1 VINHLKDRT
10 MTEHKIFAMT
20 LIALATLAGC
30 SSQPLKNVQLD
41 QARADYQAAQA
52 NPQSRDLATVEM
64 KQAGDALK
72 RANEAS
78 ERGDKPADVDH
89 LAYLAKQRVAIA
101 RETGA
106 QKAAEVAVSE
116 ADSARD
122 KVRLAARTTEADMA
136 HRSANSARL
145 DTQDAQARN
154 RQLEAQI
161 RDMNAKKTPR
171 GLVITIGDVLFDTD
185 KAELKSGGMRNM
197 EKLVAFMKEYPQRKA
212 VVEGFTDSTGSDSH
226 NQELSGRRASAVRT
240 ALVDMGIGSERLDAH
255 GYGEAYPVA
264 SNGNSGGRQMN
275 RRVEIILSDDSGTI
289 PAR

>member
-1 VINHLKDRT
+1 

-226 NQELSGRRASAVRT
+226 NQELSGRRASAVRS

>member
-1 VINHLKDRT
+1 

-64 KQAGDALK
+64 KQAGDALN

-106 QKAAEVAVSE
+106 QKAAEVAVTE
-116 ADSARD
+116 AESARD
-122 KVRLAARTTEADMA
+122 KVRLAARTTEADKA
-136 HRSANSARL
+136 NRSADSARL

-154 RQLEAQI
+154 RQLETQI

-197 EKLVAFMKEYPQRKA
+197 EKLVAFLKEYPQRKA

-226 NQELSGRRASAVRT
+226 NQELSGRRASAVRS

>member
-1 VINHLKDRT
+1 

-64 KQAGDALK
+64 KQAGDALN
-72 RANEAS
+72 RASEAS
-78 ERGDKPADVDH
+78 ARGDEPADVDH

-106 QKAAEVAVSE
+106 QKAAEVAVTE
-116 ADSARD
+116 AESARD
-122 KVRLAARTTEADMA
+122 KVRLAARTTEADKA
-136 HRSANSARL
+136 NRSADSARL

-185 KAELKSGGMRNM
+185 KAELKSGSMRNM
-197 EKLVAFMKEYPQRKA
+197 EKLVAFLKEYPQRKA
-212 VVEGFTDSTGSDSH
+212 VVEGFTDSTGSGSH

>member
-1 VINHLKDRT
+1 

-106 QKAAEVAVSE
+106 QKAAEVAVTE

-145 DTQDAQARN
+145 DTQDAQARS

-197 EKLVAFMKEYPQRKA
+197 EKLVAFLKEYPQRKA

-226 NQELSGRRASAVRT
+226 NQELSGRHASAVRS

>member
-1 VINHLKDRT
+1 VIKHLKDWT

-30 SSQPLKNVQLD
+30 SSQPLKNMQLD

-52 NPQSRDLATVEM
+52 NPQSRDLATVQM
-64 KQAGDALK
+64 KQAGDALN

-78 ERGDKPADVDH
+78 ARGDEPAEVDH

-106 QKAAEVAVSE
+106 QKAAEVAVTE
-116 ADSARD
+116 AESTRD
-122 KVRLAARTTEADMA
+122 KVRLAARTSEADKA
-136 HRSANSARL
+136 HQTAASARV
-145 DTQDAQARN
+145 DTQDAQART

-161 RDMNAKKTPR
+161 QDMKAKKTPR

-197 EKLVAFMKEYPQRKA
+197 EKLVAFLKEYPQRKA
-212 VVEGFTDSTGSDSH
+212 IVEGFTDSTGSDSH
-226 NQELSGRRASAVRT
+226 NQELSGRRASAVRS
-240 ALVDMGIGSERLDAH
+240 ALVDMGIGSERIDAH

>member
-1 VINHLKDRT
+1 

-145 DTQDAQARN
+145 DTQDAQARS

-197 EKLVAFMKEYPQRKA
+197 EKLVAFLKEYPQRKA

-226 NQELSGRRASAVRT
+226 NQELSGRRASAVRS

>member
-1 VINHLKDRT
+1 

-41 QARADYQAAQA
+41 QARTDYQAAQA

-64 KQAGDALK
+64 KQAGDALN

-78 ERGDKPADVDH
+78 ARGDKPADVDH
-89 LAYLAKQRVAIA
+89 LAYLAKQRIAIA

-106 QKAAEVAVSE
+106 QKASEVAVTE
-116 ADSARD
+116 AESARD
-122 KVRLAARTTEADMA
+122 KVRLAARTTEADKA
-136 HRSANSARL
+136 NRSADSARL

-197 EKLVAFMKEYPQRKA
+197 EKLVAFLKAYPQRKA
-212 VVEGFTDSTGSDSH
+212 VVEGFTDSTGSGSH

-240 ALVDMGIGSERLDAH
+240 ALMDMGIGSERLDAH

-264 SNGNSGGRQMN
+264 SNDNSGGRQMN

-289 PAR
+289 PSR

>member
-1 VINHLKDRT
+1 

-106 QKAAEVAVSE
+106 QKAAEVAVTE

-145 DTQDAQARN
+145 DTQDAQARS

-197 EKLVAFMKEYPQRKA
+197 EKLVAFLKEYPQRKA

-226 NQELSGRRASAVRT
+226 NQELSGRRASAVRS

>member
-1 VINHLKDRT
+1 

-145 DTQDAQARN
+145 DTQDAQARS

-226 NQELSGRRASAVRT
+226 NQELSGRRASAVRS

>member
-1 VINHLKDRT
+1 

-136 HRSANSARL
+136 HRSADSARL
-145 DTQDAQARN
+145 DTQDAQARS

-197 EKLVAFMKEYPQRKA
+197 EKLVAFLKEYPQRKA

-226 NQELSGRRASAVRT
+226 NQELSGRRASAVRS